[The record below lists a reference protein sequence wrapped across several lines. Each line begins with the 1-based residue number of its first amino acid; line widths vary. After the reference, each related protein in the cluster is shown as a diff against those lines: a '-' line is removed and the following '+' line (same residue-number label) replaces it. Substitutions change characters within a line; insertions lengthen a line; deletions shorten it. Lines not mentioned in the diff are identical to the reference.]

1 MIRRPPRSTRTDTLF
16 PYTTLFR
23 SDHYEL
29 RTLGSSDGRALE
41 LVEQVKILCERL
53 ERFPK
58 PIIAAVN
65 GNAKGGGFELLLV
78 CDIVIAA
85 DTARIGDAHAGF
97 TMPGAGSVT
106 RSYHRLGASLARYL
120 QLRGQIDRKSTRL
133 KSSN

>member
-1 MIRRPPRSTRTDTLF
+1 MRI
-16 PYTTLFR
+16 
-23 SDHYEL
+23 SDW
-29 RTLGSSDGRALE
+29 SSDVCSSDLDGRALE

-120 QLRGQIDRKSTRL
+120 QLSEIGRASCRERVCQSV
-133 KSSN
+133 